1 VCRGLRDDDRGSE
14 EGLRLIVRSRW
25 IWNGIAAG
33 IRCPALKLREFRYRQ
48 SAIPRLVWSDAPCAG
63 TRPDRQARGRPRR
76 LCQRSATGRRWPGH
90 GDRYHAE
97 RYQHGRQYER
107 NERGGISKQQNPAP
121 TESDRGAPRVDRKD
135 SPTNRELI
143 WEPWDMPGS
152 AVPTCAQASGGW
164 SATKNPCATA
174 GCSTM
179 AGHRDPAASRWHT
192 SAKTRV
198 AQRSAPA
205 KKPAFT
211 RASQGLADPAVR
223 SVVLDHD
230 VRELCRIALGLA
242 RQLRRRLARDLPVNH
257 RRTRFRFGDHGRL
270 A

>member
-1 VCRGLRDDDRGSE
+1 MPKIS
-14 EGLRLIVRSRW
+14 
-25 IWNGIAAG
+25 
-33 IRCPALKLREFRYRQ
+33 K
-48 SAIPRLVWSDAPCAG
+48 
-63 TRPDRQARGRPRR
+63 RPRVAW
-76 LCQRSATGRRWPGH
+76 SRRPVPRRAISEWPSVRTERAR
-90 GDRYHAE
+90 RYLQAAAE
-97 RYQHGRQYER
+97 PG
-107 NERGGISKQQNPAP
+107 P
-121 TESDRGAPRVDRKD
+121 TESDQDAPHVDRKD

-174 GCSTM
+174 GCATM
-179 AGHRDPAASRWHT
+179 AEHRDPAASRWHT